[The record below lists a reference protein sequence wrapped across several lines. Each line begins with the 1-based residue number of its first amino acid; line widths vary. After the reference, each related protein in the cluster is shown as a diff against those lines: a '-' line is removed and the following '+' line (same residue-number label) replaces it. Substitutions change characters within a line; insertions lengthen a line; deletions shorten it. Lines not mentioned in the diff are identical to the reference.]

1 MAGGTPEVEGGDEEE
16 ERAEEEDCEEGGG
29 GPGLEFEDS
38 VYILFSKRLVYVH
51 R

>member
-38 VYILFSKRLVYVH
+38 VWL
-51 R
+51 